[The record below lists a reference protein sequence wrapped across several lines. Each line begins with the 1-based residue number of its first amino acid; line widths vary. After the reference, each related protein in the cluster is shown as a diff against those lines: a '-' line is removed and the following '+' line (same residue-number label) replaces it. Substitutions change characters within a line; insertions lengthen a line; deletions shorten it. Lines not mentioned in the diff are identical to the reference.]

1 MRIRRTWVQF
11 IRNPNKL
18 GAVVNLMTKMTVISE
33 TLEVEQIQHIDLEC
47 YAMLFWVLNRNE
59 IFAYEKNQYFV

>member
-1 MRIRRTWVQF
+1 MTWVQF